1 LNHHRDNVPGDNPDT
16 RCQTG
21 RPSRN
26 PAGRPK
32 GCLNKT
38 TIAIKTLLDGD
49 AEAITQ
55 AAINAAEKGDV
66 TAIRLCMDRIDPPR
80 RDRYVSFRLPKIA
93 GAADTLAALSAIAE
107 AVANAELT
115 LEESEKFVKLVE
127 AFSRAIE
134 LSSFDERLA
143 KLEERAADGRPA

>member
-1 LNHHRDNVPGDNPDT
+1 MPNGGDPAKQF
-16 RCQTG
+16 QTG

-38 TIAIKTLLDGD
+38 TIAIRTLLDGD

-55 AAINAAEKGDV
+55 AAINAAKKGDV
-66 TAIRLCMDRIDPPR
+66 TAIRLCLERIDPPR

-93 GAADTLAALSAIAE
+93 GPADTLAALSAIAE

-115 LEESEKFVKLVE
+115 LEEAEKFVKIVE
-127 AFSRAIE
+127 AFSREIE
-134 LSSFDERLA
+134 LSSFDARLSR
-143 KLEERAADGRPA
+143 LEERAADGRPA